1 MTEKKKESKKT
12 EKEEKVAEILKGV
25 PEDVETPEA
34 KEPSED
40 EMVTI
45 PLKEY
50 ADQLEELD
58 SLRAKVD
65 DFSDGWQ
72 RERADFSNYRK
83 RLERDQESNR
93 TSFRIDI
100 LRKYLDVHDDLERA
114 VKNMPDDVAASP
126 WVSGLELIFQKLA
139 RLLENEGIEEIEAKG
154 KAFNP
159 DLHEAISSE
168 ESPDFESEEII
179 EVVQKGYKL
188 GERVIR
194 SARVIIAK

>member
-12 EKEEKVAEILKGV
+12 EKEEKVAEILEGV

-65 DFSDGWQ
+65 DFSGGWQ

-126 WVSGLELIFQKLA
+126 WVNGMELIFQKLA
-139 RLLENEGIEEIEAKG
+139 RLLENEGIEEIEAEG

-168 ESPDFESEEII
+168 ESPGFESEEII

-194 SARVIIAK
+194 PARVIIAK

>member
-1 MTEKKKESKKT
+1 MEEKKKVNK
-12 EKEEKVAEILKGV
+12 KEEPEAEIIEGV
-25 PEDVETPEA
+25 PVDEEALEVEN
-34 KEPSED
+34 PSED

-83 RLERDQESNR
+83 RIDRDKESDR
-93 TSFRIDI
+93 LSYRIDI

-114 VKNMPDDVAASP
+114 VKNIPDEIAATP
-126 WVSGLELIFQKLA
+126 WFSGLELIFQKLT
-139 RLLENEGIEEIEAKG
+139 RLLKNEGIEEIEAEG
-154 KAFNP
+154 KVFNP
-159 DLHEAISSE
+159 DFHEAISSE
-168 ESPDFESEEII
+168 ENPDFKNEEII

-188 GERVIR
+188 GDRVIR
-194 SARVIIAK
+194 PARVKIAK